1 MGLIQD
7 IASDDICTRC
17 IKSNVWFCK
26 LGYLHYCEEI
36 KFCQNLWLKW
46 HPNFFFHSA
55 VIALSLIITIAIF
68 GSLSHC
74 NVYNL
79 IWPPLSPGTTTK
91 HSSNIPSYVNQNC
104 FLLGL
109 PAILKVGILRRLGC
123 AGQGFMLRS
132 AVSARL
138 AYFEV
143 WKKTLQGFLLLLR
156 LILI

>member
-1 MGLIQD
+1 MIKM
-7 IASDDICTRC
+7 AS
-17 IKSNVWFCK
+17 K
-26 LGYLHYCEEI
+26 L
-36 KFCQNLWLKW
+36 
-46 HPNFFFHSA
+46 FFFHSA
-55 VIALSLIITIAIF
+55 VIALSLVITIAIF

-74 NVYNL
+74 NVYHL

-143 WKKTLQGFLLLLR
+143 
-156 LILI
+156 